1 MLNSWGLG
9 KKIGAGFGTILVLL
23 CVVGVWS
30 LLGVTGIVTN
40 ATEVIDGN
48 KLKGLMV
55 EKEVDHLNWANQVG
69 QLITNDEV
77 TKLSVQMDPRKC
89 AFGQWLYSEG
99 RQEAEAMV
107 PGLAG
112 VLSKIEEPHGHLH
125 ESAAQ
130 ICSHYHPADL
140 DMAGFLLDSKV
151 GHLAWEA
158 RVSGAFLDVNV
169 SDLAGVQMDPHQC
182 SFGQWLYGSEA
193 QQKKADDSEF
203 AAIWNKVEK
212 DHAHLHNSAKSVD
225 ALMRQDEEG
234 EALTMYMDTIAPTAH
249 KVLVGIDEF
258 LALDRREVAGMLKAQ
273 EIYASQ
279 TGPALIQVQGLLSE
293 AGHLVT
299 QNVMTDEEMLSK
311 AQSTKMA
318 VSILSIVAVVLGI
331 ALGIIITRGIIIALT
346 RVMDNLGR
354 GSEQVSVAAGQVAQ
368 ASQDMADGASNQ
380 ASSLEETS
388 ATLEEMAAM
397 TKENAGSAQEA
408 NELTSSLQKVATTG
422 QEAMGRMTDAIE
434 RIKDSSDQTA
444 RIIKTI
450 DEIAFQTN
458 LLALNAAVEAARAG
472 DAGKGFAVVAEE
484 VRNLAQRS
492 ADAAKDTAEL
502 IDQSQ
507 VNSNSGVEVTKE
519 VTEILSEVVT
529 GVGRV
534 SELMDAVSTSNEEQS
549 RSVSDINRAVGQL
562 DQVTQSNAANAEE
575 SASASEELSG
585 QARELNG
592 MVDTLGSIVNG
603 GSVEAKVAGLVPA
616 KQSVKSSKPMA
627 APSAWVPTEVANIP
641 PDSKMSISSGVIPL
655 TEDEMLEL

>member
-1 MLNSWGLG
+1 MFNSWGLG
-9 KKIGAGFGTILVLL
+9 KKIGAGFGTILTLL

-77 TKLSVQMDPRKC
+77 TELTVQMDPTKC
-89 AFGQWLYSEG
+89 AFGQWLFSDS

-112 VLSKIEEPHGHLH
+112 ILSKIEEPHRHLH
-125 ESAAQ
+125 ESAGE

-140 DMAGFLLDSKV
+140 DMAGFLQDSKI

-158 RVSGAFLDVNV
+158 KVSGAFLNENTT
-169 SDLAGVQMDPHQC
+169 DLAGVQMDPHKC
-182 SFGQWLYGSEA
+182 GFGQWLYGAEA
-193 QQKKADDSEF
+193 QKKKADNPQF
-203 AAIWNKVEK
+203 AAIWNRVEQ

-225 ALMRQDEEG
+225 SLMRQDEEG

-249 KVLVGIDEF
+249 KVLSGIDEF
-258 LALDRREVAGMLKAQ
+258 LELDHQEVAGMLKAQ

-279 TGPALIQVQGLLSE
+279 TGPALVQVQTLLGE
-293 AGHLVT
+293 AGHLVSE
-299 QNVMTDEEMLSK
+299 NVMTDEVMLSK

-318 VSILSIVAVVLGI
+318 VSILSIVAVILGVG
-331 ALGIIITRGIIIALT
+331 LGIIITRGIIIALT
-346 RVMDNLGR
+346 RVMDDLGR
-354 GSEQVSVAAGQVAQ
+354 GSEQVTVAAGQVAQ

-388 ATLEEMAAM
+388 ATLEEMASM
-397 TKENAGSAQEA
+397 TKQNAGNANEA
-408 NELTSSLQKVATTG
+408 NGLTSNLQSVAGTG
-422 QEAMGRMTDAIE
+422 QEAMERMTGAIE
-434 RIKDSSDQTA
+434 KIKDSSDQTA

-492 ADAAKDTAEL
+492 ADAAKDTADL

-507 VNSNSGVEVTKE
+507 VNANGGVEVTKE
-519 VTEILSEVVT
+519 VTEILTEIVT
-529 GVGRV
+529 GVSRV
-534 SELMDAVSTSNEEQS
+534 SELVDAVSTSNEEQS
-549 RSVSDINRAVGQL
+549 RSVGEINRAVGQL

-585 QARELNG
+585 QARELNS
-592 MVDTLGSIVNG
+592 MVGTLGSIVSG
-603 GSVEAKVAGLVPA
+603 GSAEAFSSGAAPA
-616 KQSVKSSKPMA
+616 RRQHKPSAPMA
-627 APSAWVPTEVANIP
+627 APAAWAPTEVANIASGSQAAAP
-641 PDSKMSISSGVIPL
+641 SGVIPL
-655 TEDEMLEL
+655 SEDEMIEL

>member
-1 MLNSWGLG
+1 MFSNWGLG
-9 KKIGAGFGTILVLL
+9 KKIGAGFGTILTLL

-77 TKLSVQMDPRKC
+77 TSLDVQMDPHKC
-89 AFGQWLYSEG
+89 AFGQWLYSDS

-112 VLSKIEEPHGHLH
+112 ILSRVEEPHKHLH
-125 ESAAQ
+125 ESATE
-130 ICSHYHPADL
+130 ICSHYAPADL
-140 DMAGFLLDSKV
+140 DMAGFLLESKV
-151 GHLAWEA
+151 GHQAWEA
-158 RVSGAFLDVNV
+158 KVSGAFLDENV
-169 SDLAGVQMDPHQC
+169 SDLDGVQMDPHQC
-182 SFGQWLYGSEA
+182 SFGKWLYGA
-193 QQKKADDSEF
+193 DVQAKKSHDPKF
-203 AAIWNKVEK
+203 AAIWNTVEK

-249 KVLVGIDEF
+249 KVLHGIDEF
-258 LALDRREVAGMLKAQ
+258 LELDQKEVEGMLKAQ
-273 EIYASQ
+273 EIYASK
-279 TGPALIQVQGLLSE
+279 TGPSLVQVQKLLGE
-293 AGHLVT
+293 AGHLVSA
-299 QNVMTDEEMLSK
+299 NVMTDAEMLSK

-318 VSILSIVAVVLGI
+318 VSILSIVAVILGVGLGI
-331 ALGIIITRGIIIALT
+331 LITRGIISALT
-346 RVMDNLGR
+346 QVMDGLDR
-354 GSEQVSVAAGQVAQ
+354 GSEQVTVAAGQVAE

-397 TKENAGSAQEA
+397 TKENAGNANEA
-408 NELTSSLQKVATTG
+408 NELTNNLQSVAETG
-422 QEAMGRMTDAIE
+422 QGAMERMTGAIE
-434 RIKDSSDQTA
+434 KIKDSSDQTA

-492 ADAAKDTAEL
+492 ADAAKDTSEL

-507 VNSNSGVEVTKE
+507 VNANGGVEVTQE
-519 VTEILSEVVT
+519 VTEILGEIVS
-529 GVGRV
+529 GVSRV
-534 SELMDAVSTSNEEQS
+534 SELVDAVSTSNEEQS
-549 RSVSDINRAVGQL
+549 RSVGEINRAVGQL

-592 MVDTLGSIVNG
+592 MVGTLSSIVNG
-603 GSVEAKVAGLVPA
+603 GGSETLVSASAPVRKRQKA
-616 KQSVKSSKPMA
+616 SAPTA
-627 APSAWVPTEVANIP
+627 APAAWAPTAVSNVPSGGQASIP
-641 PDSKMSISSGVIPL
+641 AGVIPL
-655 TEDEMLEL
+655 TEDEMIEL